1 MRYDCEICTDFSARV
16 CVRYFV
22 QGIEVLEPGSNAV
35 SSLYL
40 VASGVVGR
48 DLGALD
54 QLELEEYEI
63 AEQNAT
69 LRREESEK
77 FDLEAEV
84 ERILLAPKP

>member
-1 MRYDCEICTDFSARV
+1 M
-16 CVRYFV
+16 
-22 QGIEVLEPGSNAV
+22 
-35 SSLYL
+35 
-40 VASGVVGR
+40 
-48 DLGALD
+48 D